1 MELGAA
7 YFVDFATDDV
17 AQRVRAITKLGA
29 HAVVCAAGSASAYE
43 VAIHMLRNC
52 GTLVC
57 VGIPPSSYRMSVNPF
72 EMIVNGIVIVVCT
85 VGNKEEME
93 NLLDL
98 AVQGIIV
105 PHVELS
111 DFDEVN
117 TLMKR
122 LDRFKVAGRGVLNVP
137 Q

>member
-85 VGNKEEME
+85 VGNKE
-93 NLLDL
+93 
-98 AVQGIIV
+98 VIV